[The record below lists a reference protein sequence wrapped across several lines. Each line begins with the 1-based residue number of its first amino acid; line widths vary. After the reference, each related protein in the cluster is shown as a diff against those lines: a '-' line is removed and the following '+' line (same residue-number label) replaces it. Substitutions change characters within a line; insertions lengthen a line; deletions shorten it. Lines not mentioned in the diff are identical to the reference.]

1 MTQAKSPDISEVN
14 FSSTVCPSREDRA
27 LWSRLSEDQRRTL
40 IADSE
45 QAAFESG
52 ASESTSLPEL
62 LNETR
67 AER

>member
-1 MTQAKSPDISEVN
+1 LK
-14 FSSTVCPSREDRA
+14 FSSTVCPSPEDKA
-27 LWSRLSEDQRRTL
+27 LWSRFSDDQRRTL

-52 ASESTSLPEL
+52 VVESASLTEL
-62 LNETR
+62 LNEAR